1 MIPLFLS
8 ENASFGGFSTR
19 LEAGLVHYNIFSK
32 TLMST
37 ADTLH
42 AKYKLAAP
50 PENVL
55 RLAKL
60 VQGAF
65 ASNVQEIAT
74 IIKAD
79 EALAARVIQVATRG
93 RDIDMDIDTAVARIG
108 VHQITLVVLTEL
120 LLHAVTKTFVTM
132 LSLGLEARETLGAT
146 GDQVVGCIH
155 FKGKANGRVF
165 LRIPCKAAGWIV
177 PRFLGK
183 DLPMEPSE
191 LLPDVVGEILNIV
204 GGNFK
209 SNLVDAGLSCSLS
222 VPQVDTRPGFSAG
235 VEDGEFH
242 LSLPLSTEGT
252 GLFLDL
258 IISPIAV

>member
-1 MIPLFLS
+1 LS
-8 ENASFGGFSTR
+8 ESPFVILFP
-19 LEAGLVHYNIFSK
+19 SK
-32 TLMST
+32 TIMST
-37 ADTLH
+37 AVTLH

-50 PENVL
+50 PENVV

-79 EALAARVIQVATRG
+79 AALSARVIHVATRG
-93 RDIDMDIDTAVARIG
+93 RDINMDIDSAVARIG

-120 LLHAVTKTFVTM
+120 LLHAVSKTFSTM
-132 LSLGLEARETLGAT
+132 LKLTLEAREILSNA

-155 FKGKANGRVF
+155 FKGQANGRVF
-165 LRIPCKAAGWIV
+165 LRIPCKAAEWMV

-209 SNLVDAGLSCSLS
+209 SNLVDAGLSCALS
-222 VPQVDTRPGFSAG
+222 VPQVDTQTGFSPG
-235 VEDGEFH
+235 EGDDEFH
-242 LSLPLSTEGT
+242 LCLPLSTEGT